1 MSIVRYIDETDD
13 RLEISNVYEQSWKS
27 AYKGMIPQDYL
38 DSIPSGRWAEKVD
51 NPDWHTLVCVE
62 DEKIVGTSS
71 FCESRFDTFPGYG
84 EVISIYLL
92 PEYVGRGYGRQLM
105 EKALAELK
113 QMGYKKVMLWVLE
126 ENTNA
131 RDFYERMGFQLASEV
146 RDDSIGGKSIREV
159 SYEKD
164 M

>member
-38 DSIPSGRWAEKVD
+38 DSIPSGRWAAKVD

-92 PEYVGRGYGRQLM
+92 PEYVGRGHGRQLM
-105 EKALAELK
+105 EKALSELK
-113 QMGYKKVMLWVLE
+113 QMGYKKVMLWCWKRIRMPEISMNEWDFNWHPRCVMIRLA
-126 ENTNA
+126 A
-131 RDFYERMGFQLASEV
+131 RV
-146 RDDSIGGKSIREV
+146 
-159 SYEKD
+159 YEK
-164 M
+164 

>member
-1 MSIVRYIDETDD
+1 MSIVWYIDETDD

-38 DSIPSGRWAEKVD
+38 DSIPSGRWAAKVD
-51 NPDWHTLVCVE
+51 NPSWHSLVCVE
-62 DEKIVGTSS
+62 DGKIVGTSS

-126 ENTNA
+126 ENSIA